1 METIEKRKKGTL
13 EADISKALTQWEKE
27 YFGRGSV
34 QVKSDILRNMII
46 VQLKGI
52 LTPAEKELTK
62 SKEGMISIK
71 KIRSDLI
78 ETGNE
83 QLKELIFSLTGE
95 EVEAFHTDIST
106 RSGERIIVFILKD
119 NLERKLA
126 E

>member
-1 METIEKRKKGTL
+1 METTEKRKKGLL
-13 EADISKALTQWEKE
+13 EAEISKALTQWEKE

-46 VQLKGI
+46 VQLQGI

-62 SKEGMISIK
+62 SETGLLSIK

-78 ETGNE
+78 ETGNK
-83 QLKELIFSLTGE
+83 QLKDLIYSLTNE
-95 EVEAFHTDIST
+95 QVESFHTDIST
-106 RSGERIIVFILKD
+106 RNGERIIVFILQD
-119 NLERKLA
+119 NLEKKLA